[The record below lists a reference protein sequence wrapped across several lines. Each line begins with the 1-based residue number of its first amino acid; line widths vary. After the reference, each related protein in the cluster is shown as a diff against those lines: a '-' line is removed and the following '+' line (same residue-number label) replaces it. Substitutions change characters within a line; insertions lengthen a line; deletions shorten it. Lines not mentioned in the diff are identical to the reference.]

1 MKISKYEARAFRK
14 KKLEYDLRG
23 KGLYVFRNA
32 QDSDLMLPKPDANGS
47 RVVGPGQ
54 EFQGDDYFMDLVKTN
69 EARLVRTL
77 IPPEQMENTM
87 TEEKLILD
95 QPETV
100 TTEGTVEQI
109 VEEPPIKKLNEAPV
123 DDQVDP
129 EVLINEDPMDGVV
142 ID

>member
-1 MKISKYEARAFRK
+1 MKISKYEAREFRR

-32 QDSDLMLPKPDANGS
+32 SSTANLMLPKPDANG
-47 RVVGPGQ
+47 RKDIGPGQ
-54 EFQGDDYFMDLVKTN
+54 EFQGDDYFMALVRTN

-77 IPPEQMENTM
+77 VPVEQEKTM
-87 TEEKLILD
+87 TEKLILD

-100 TTEGTVEQI
+100 TTEGTVERV
-109 VEEPPIKKLNEAPV
+109 VEIEQEVKLNETPAEE
-123 DDQVDP
+123 QSQP
-129 EVLINEDPMDGVV
+129 EVLINEDPMEGVV